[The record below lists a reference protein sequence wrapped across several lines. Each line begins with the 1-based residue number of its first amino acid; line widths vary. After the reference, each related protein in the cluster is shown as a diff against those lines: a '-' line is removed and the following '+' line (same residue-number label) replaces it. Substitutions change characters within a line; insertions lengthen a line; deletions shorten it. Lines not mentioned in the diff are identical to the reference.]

1 MTGPRSSAGGAA
13 AAAGP
18 GFESRILAWFAS
30 HLIARVPLPASWRIS
45 AAQVEEIGGQTG
57 QEMDDLGA
65 ITDRGGYVFIQAKLR
80 LQVGEYASSPLAEA
94 LDQAVRQ
101 FIDGVPPGPDGT
113 RRRLEPGRDALVI
126 CTDAGASA
134 PVRNDLRAVVTRL
147 AGYPQQLPLDQ
158 VATNAGERRALK
170 VLLTHLR
177 DAFAKRANGTPPCE
191 EQLREIG
198 RFLHVITLDVES
210 GGPDRIIAETHL
222 RGVLDDPATAPGGWN
237 DLVTLG
243 QSLIE
248 ERRWANHDG
257 VRHALR
263 AEPWSGA
270 NANAGSP
277 ARLLWSYCNVLRDEG
292 LSYQDCLEQLTF
304 LLFLKIADEQAKRPF
319 NRQPIIPHGLDWDS
333 LVRLDGE
340 SVEVQYR
347 HILTELGKYPGTLG
361 VVFRKAQNKIQD
373 PARLR
378 RLVVDLTGQ
387 VQWMTLDAD
396 VKGEAYEALLA
407 KNAEDIKSGA
417 GQYFTP
423 RPLIQAIVDVMR
435 PAAGMRVCD
444 PRREPAGSWWPPTR
458 R

>member
-1 MTGPRSSAGGAA
+1 M
-13 AAAGP
+13 
-18 GFESRILAWFAS
+18 
-30 HLIARVPLPASWRIS
+30 PLPASWRIS

-80 LQVGEYASSPLAEA
+80 LQVGEDMPARLWRRPLTKPSASSSTVCR
-94 LDQAVRQ
+94 QAQ
-101 FIDGVPPGPDGT
+101 TAPGGGLN
-113 RRRLEPGRDALVI
+113 RAGMRLSSARTP
-126 CTDAGASA
+126 GASA

-277 ARLLWSYCNVLRDEG
+277 ARLLWNYCNVLRDEG
-292 LSYQDCLEQLTF
+292 LSYQDYLEQLTF
-304 LLFLKIADEQAKRPF
+304 LLFLKMADEQAKRPF
-319 NRQPIIPHGLDWDS
+319 NRQPIIPHGLDWES

-340 SVEVQYR
+340 SWR
-347 HILTELGKYPGTLG
+347 CSTGT
-361 VVFRKAQNKIQD
+361 
-373 PARLR
+373 
-378 RLVVDLTGQ
+378 
-387 VQWMTLDAD
+387 
-396 VKGEAYEALLA
+396 
-407 KNAEDIKSGA
+407 S
-417 GQYFTP
+417 
-423 RPLIQAIVDVMR
+423 
-435 PAAGMRVCD
+435 
-444 PRREPAGSWWPPTR
+444 
-458 R
+458 